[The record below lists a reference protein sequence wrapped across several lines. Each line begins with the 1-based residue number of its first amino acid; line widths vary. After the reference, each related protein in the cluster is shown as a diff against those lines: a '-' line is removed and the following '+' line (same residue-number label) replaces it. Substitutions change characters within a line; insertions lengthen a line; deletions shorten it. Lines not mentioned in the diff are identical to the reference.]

1 MYKTKGFL
9 MSEASQNFTNPE
21 PPLAFALP
29 LLFCPLLVL
38 AWIYGGVV
46 LILAPAFGYV
56 IISIVDF
63 IIGENRKNQI
73 DVTNDTSRYKL
84 ILFAWPLI
92 QFFLLIGSLI
102 SICWFQ
108 HLTVL
113 EAVILMLVQGMI
125 TGAVGI
131 TFAHELMH
139 QKTKLERF
147 LADILMAMAF
157 YGHFRTEHV
166 FVHHRYVGTKKDA
179 VTARFNES
187 FYTFFLRVIPQCLIS
202 AWSVEAQKLAAK
214 NKSTFNMSNP
224 FYIYAALASLFVL
237 LSFIIGGTY
246 GITLFF
252 IQALVAILHLEVVNY
267 VEHYG
272 LSRKEISENKYEP
285 TKPHHSWNANHAAS
299 NLLLI
304 NLQKHSDHHAKPA
317 KTYPMLSAYGEESAP
332 QLPFGY
338 PIMVVFS
345 LIPFLWRRVMNPKVI
360 KWREQFY
367 PEVKEWEGLS

>member
-1 MYKTKGFL
+1 
-9 MSEASQNFTNPE
+9 MSEASQKFSNPE

-56 IISIVDF
+56 LISIVDF

-73 DVTNDTSRYKL
+73 DVTNDTSKYKL

-108 HLTVL
+108 HLTVV

-147 LADILMAMAF
+147 LADVLMAMAF

-224 FYIYAALASLFVL
+224 FYTYAALASLFVL
-237 LSFIIGGTY
+237 FSFLIGGTY
-246 GITLFF
+246 GMTLFF

-267 VEHYG
+267 IEHYG
-272 LSRKEISENKYEP
+272 LSRKKISENKYEP

-367 PEVKEWEGLS
+367 PEVKEWKGLS

>member
-9 MSEASQNFTNPE
+9 MSEANQNFTNPE

>member
-1 MYKTKGFL
+1 

-38 AWIYGGVV
+38 AWIYGGIV
-46 LILAPAFGYV
+46 LILAPVFGYV

-73 DVTNDTSRYKL
+73 DVPNVTSRYKL
-84 ILFAWPLI
+84 ILFAWPSI
-92 QFFLLIGSLI
+92 QFFLLFGSLI
-102 SICWFQ
+102 SICWFK

-147 LADILMAMAF
+147 LADVLMAMAF

-187 FYTFFLRVIPQCLIS
+187 FYIFFLRVIPQCFIS
-202 AWSVEAQKLAAK
+202 AWSVEAQKLATK
-214 NKSTFNMSNP
+214 NKSTFNMANP
-224 FYIYAALASLFVL
+224 FYTYAAVASLFVL

-267 VEHYG
+267 IEHYG
-272 LSRKEISENKYEP
+272 LSIKEISENKYEP

-304 NLQKHSDHHAKPA
+304 NLQKHSDHHAKPS
-317 KTYPMLSAYGEESAP
+317 KTYEMLSAYDEESAP

-367 PEVKEWEGLS
+367 PEVKEWESLRLDD